1 MQRLKRFFYLIS
13 LSITGNLFADI
24 NEEFINLFVN
34 ELPCSPE
41 FIEYIENDISM
52 RDGFSFMNNDEV
64 KILQEI
70 FQGYCRGVSTEFLN
84 SISQKIFAR
93 NITYQE
99 LLYAIHS
106 SKFDYHFYGK
116 DPIKISDVLVNELT
130 LVNSVNIIRNEN
142 SSNIK
147 NIIANLRDAI
157 HQFALSEFDENLDTK
172 KINYNS
178 YTNTLYA
185 SLEKFIFKIIDKNFL
200 KDDLSEIAS
209 ILFSIRLDK
218 SNNLN
223 HYASP
228 LERLGAREEIIKI
241 YLNNYENGSIKFY
254 EFNKIFNQNNEIVD
268 YDFISIVPTIDN
280 VTDLNTINTSFE
292 FGNFGQD
299 EFTNESDKIFENV
312 ATQMLFDMFDD
323 HPEEVID
330 SLLLRV
336 SNNYKN
342 IDCGLEDKKYLLKDD
357 SLDSKLTA
365 LQFLAYQ
372 FNCNP
377 NKKIFPLMD
386 DLKIFYQDLRSK
398 KLSKEIINQALFDL
412 SVISMF
418 VDSYIL
424 LEWNKLEFN
433 DEELDLFSKKYIS
446 LKEEQFKVVK
456 LKPISVSYD
465 QLIPFISLTFAAEL
479 ITDEYKDSYKKLEE
493 KLIDNISFD
502 IESIKTNLL
511 SKDLSKSDKIFFSQ
525 GMNII
530 GLMLLNS
537 VSEFAPEYFSILIN
551 DFEKGIPES
560 RLNKIKDFK
569 SVTSFYLDNI
579 NEIFESSSPEFIF
592 TLQPLDKWFVFK
604 DLLSQELLLNYV
616 FSITGLN
623 TVEQYYE
630 ENEKR
635 IDQIIALR
643 PDKISLEKFKSSFIE
658 ENKNLNFIKAV
669 IEYDRLQNE
678 YRELLESKIIL
689 NKDIYGLSNESIGFL
704 EDQYRY
710 KLMSIQNELFK
721 EENIGLLFKH
731 DVIDR
736 NFINSYLD
744 KDEAIIVFLAGRFFS
759 LAVIHKK
766 DYRFMAPLYLSSDG
780 FKEQSKKIKNS
791 FSNPNNKIDLEELT
805 ILEKTFFDMF
815 DKDLNNI
822 KQLYIVADEV
832 FSGFPFHALYNKDKE
847 SWLIDN
853 YAISYLS
860 GEKLLPYLD
869 KRKLSKKD
877 RFLGFANP
885 SLNKDNLEKQI
896 DKFFSERG
904 DFDLENISNLYEL
917 PDTETE
923 IREISKFFYNSRLFF
938 QEKATEENLY
948 KAIDQPADLVAFAT
962 HSVKGMNKYYND
974 RGLVLT
980 PVNSDNF
987 NQDGF
992 LSNQQIK
999 SLIFNNKPTVLMT
1012 ACNTIDPQYYLSL
1025 PYSGLAS
1032 SFMEAGANGVLLS
1045 LWNVNSKSSSE
1056 LNQGIFKNSNNL
1068 YFNEAL
1074 RNSII
1079 NIKNNKQF
1087 SHPYYWA
1094 PYIYLGR

>member
-1 MQRLKRFFYLIS
+1 LQRLKRFFYLIS

-41 FIEYIENDISM
+41 FIEYIDNDISM

-70 FQGYCRGVSTEFLN
+70 FQGYCRGVSTEFLS

-157 HQFALSEFDENLDTK
+157 YQFALSEFDENLDTK

-669 IEYDRLQNE
+669 TEYDRLQNE

-766 DYRFMAPLYLSSDG
+766 DYRFMAPLYLSTDG

-805 ILEKTFFDMF
+805 FLEKTFFDMF

-980 PVNSDNF
+980 PINSDNF

-1079 NIKNNKQF
+1079 NIKNNEQF

>member
-623 TVEQYYE
+623 TIEQYYE

-1079 NIKNNKQF
+1079 NIKNNEQF